1 LEDAAGG
8 LARVRMSGAWMD
20 RRAFVRTSAA
30 MLAGADLLRAM
41 GRGQD
46 ALRIGLVAPAGDAA
60 VASMARGVGMGVGE
74 AAHTAALMG
83 RRIELVRAGG
93 QGAAAEVLAAAEALA
108 REGGVAALIGGG
120 DEASCRALGDVAES
134 AGVLFINTGCAADAM
149 RAQCRRNVFHVQA
162 SDAMY
167 AAALA
172 ARPADAADATAAVL
186 WHPSLERFGAGQVN
200 DRFRAEFGGAGMD
213 GAAWAGWM
221 AVKVLWEAS
230 LRTRSTQAGALR
242 EYLERAGTQ
251 FDGHKGWP
259 LSFRP
264 WDHQLRQPL
273 YLVAPAEGGATRVV
287 AEVPAR
293 PAEGASSSRELLD
306 ALGGAA
312 TASGA
317 CASATG

>member
-1 LEDAAGG
+1 MG
-8 LARVRMSGAWMD
+8 
-20 RRAFVRTSAA
+20 RREFVRTASRASAA
-30 MLAGADLLRAM
+30 LFAAGDVLLRAL
-41 GRGQD
+41 GRQPD
-46 ALRIGLVAPAGDAA
+46 VLRIGLVVPAGDAA
-60 VASMARGVGMGVGE
+60 MASVARGVRMGVRE
-74 AAHTAALMG
+74 VAHTAGLMSH
-83 RRIELVRAGG
+83 RVELVSAEGAGSVAESV
-93 QGAAAEVLAAAEALA
+93 AAADRLASE
-108 REGGVAALIGGG
+108 EGVAALVGGG
-120 DEASCRALGDVAES
+120 DEAACRALGNIAEG
-134 AGVLFINTGCAADAM
+134 AGVLFINTGCAADAL
-149 RAQCRRNVFHVQA
+149 RVECLRGVFHVQA

-200 DRFRAEFGGAGMD
+200 DRFRAAFPGEAMD

-230 LRTRSTQAGALR
+230 LRARSTEPGGLR
-242 EYLERAGTQ
+242 DYLAREGTQ

-273 YLVAPAEGGATRVV
+273 YLVAPAADGGTRVV
-287 AEVPAR
+287 GEVPVR

-306 ALGGAA
+306 ALGGAPS
-312 TASGA
+312 ASA
-317 CASATG
+317 CAPG